1 MVKRILEWEKQFSIG
16 KATLIIGSLG
26 LLSRFLGLFRDRLF
40 ASTFGAGDVLDIY
53 YTAFRIPDFVYNLL
67 ILGTLSAAFVPIFA
81 GLRNKDK
88 DHAAVVVSTVTN
100 LTVIGIGIVCVI
112 IYIFCKPLTA
122 LVVPGFDADKLAST
136 IALTRVLL
144 LSPILFTFS
153 NVLSSVLIS
162 SKQFLIVNIA
172 PLFYNLGIIGGIVF
186 LYPRYG
192 LKGLGYGV
200 LIGAVMH
207 LLIQLPIAFKHGFT
221 WRPILKI
228 SDPAIKKITK
238 LFIPRLFSLDSSYI
252 SLIIASMIGSILTS
266 GSIAI
271 FNLAN
276 NLQAVPLGVFALSTA
291 VAAFPALS
299 ESFAHKN
306 TSEFNRL
313 LSQSI
318 RQILFFIIPISI
330 IMLIFRAYIV
340 RIILGSGNFDWED
353 TILTFQTLGVFT
365 FALISQSLLPL
376 LARAFYAR
384 HNTIIPT
391 VTSLVSLGFN
401 ATLSYLLAEQYGII
415 GVAIGFTVAN
425 SLNCLLLFILLRF
438 DISKDWE
445 IPNTFDKEILT
456 SVIKIITASVLM
468 GLTGYILLQIVG
480 PLVNTHTLIGI
491 AIQASTAGLGA
502 LGIYAVL
509 AYAFGLPEAKY
520 SLNYIFKLFAKK

>member
-1 MVKRILEWEKQFSIG
+1 
-16 KATLIIGSLG
+16 
-26 LLSRFLGLFRDRLF
+26 
-40 ASTFGAGDVLDIY
+40 
-53 YTAFRIPDFVYNLL
+53 
-67 ILGTLSAAFVPIFA
+67 
-81 GLRNKDK
+81 
-88 DHAAVVVSTVTN
+88 
-100 LTVIGIGIVCVI
+100 
-112 IYIFCKPLTA
+112 
-122 LVVPGFDADKLAST
+122 
-136 IALTRVLL
+136 
-144 LSPILFTFS
+144 
-153 NVLSSVLIS
+153 
-162 SKQFLIVNIA
+162 
-172 PLFYNLGIIGGIVF
+172 
-186 LYPRYG
+186 
-192 LKGLGYGV
+192 
-200 LIGAVMH
+200 MH
-207 LLIQLPIAFKHGFT
+207 LLIQLPIAFRHGFT

-438 DISKDWE
+438 DISKDWAV
-445 IPNTFDKEILT
+445 PNTFDKEILT

-502 LGIYAVL
+502 LGVYAVL
-509 AYAFGLPEAKY
+509 AYAFDLPEAKY